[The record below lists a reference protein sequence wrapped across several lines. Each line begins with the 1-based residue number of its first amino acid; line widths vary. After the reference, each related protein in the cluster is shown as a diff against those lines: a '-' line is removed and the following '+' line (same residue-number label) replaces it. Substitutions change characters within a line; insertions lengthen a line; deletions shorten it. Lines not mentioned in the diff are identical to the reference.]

1 MIKNHLGDRLD
12 GWIHTAFPFLFVRP
26 LDPNL
31 LTVIG
36 AVGSIVAAAAFA
48 QGWLVWGG
56 ILMLASGFFDLV
68 DGVVA
73 RHQGISTRFGAFL
86 DSTLD
91 RLADVVVL
99 VGLSVHFSRIA
110 EPGNVLLAGSVLAA
124 TVLVSYAAAC
134 AKLSLPAGINVGLF
148 ERGERVG
155 LLAAGAIVGLVVPAL
170 WILLIGSTA
179 TLAQRFVRA
188 YREMERLDA
197 EERNGREARTAR
209 MEI

>member
-1 MIKNHLGDRLD
+1 MIKQQLGDRLD

-26 LDPNL
+26 LNPNW

-36 AVGSIVAAAAFA
+36 AFGSMIAAGVLA
-48 QGWLVWGG
+48 QGWLVGGG

-91 RLADVVVL
+91 RFADVVVL
-99 VGLSVHFSRIA
+99 VGLSIHFSRIGDL
-110 EPGNVLLAGSVLAA
+110 GNVLLTGAVL
-124 TVLVSYAAAC
+124 TVTILVSYSAAC
-134 AKLSLPAGINVGLF
+134 AKHSVPAGINVGFF

-155 LLAAGAIVGLVVPAL
+155 LLAAGAILGFVVPAL
-170 WILLIGSTA
+170 WILLIGSTT

-197 EERNGREARTAR
+197 EDRAMRTDG
-209 MEI
+209 